1 VCAGMENA
9 DPEAAGAGGRPV
21 LLTLVGLRPPSVSKT
36 AALMNK
42 LFPFFRSHIIDKWT
56 QKSVFFKN
64 PNWLFLFS
72 RIRAIL

>member
-1 VCAGMENA
+1 VRAWMENA
-9 DPEAAGAGGRPV
+9 DPEAAGTGGRPV

-56 QKSVFFKN
+56 
-64 PNWLFLFS
+64 PLP
-72 RIRAIL
+72 RAANASCNLRRYAV